1 MTVADLVNKLTQ
13 LEQTLVQPSPLEL
26 FTPNWPGASDVT
38 IYIKRDDKIH
48 PVISGNKWRK
58 LKHFIREFVD
68 QSGLSRAEGSLPAEG
83 SASAEGSLPTED
95 SVRLISFGGGFSNHL
110 HALGYVCYQLAIPLT
125 VVIRGNYSSSPT
137 PMINDLIAW
146 NANIEYVDKA
156 TYKLRDTSEYLD
168 TLKRRYP
175 NATIVPEGGSQ
186 LQALAGVSD
195 LVTEIDNEIG
205 TNYHTIITPVASGAT
220 MAGIVSAVEKHQH
233 VVGIGVLKGQDY
245 LESLV
250 AKFLSKNNHNWH
262 IEHEY
267 HCGGYAKA
275 PAYLTEFCHQFKSAT
290 GIAIEPVY
298 SGKVFFALKKMLGQ
312 GAFVKGSTLVVV
324 HTGGL
329 QGSRS

>member
-1 MTVADLVNKLTQ
+1 MNKLTQ

-68 QSGLSRAEGSLPAEG
+68 LSGLSRAEGSLP
-83 SASAEGSLPTED
+83 TED
-95 SVRLISFGGGFSNHL
+95 SIRLISFGGGFSNHL
-110 HALGYVCYQLAIPLT
+110 HALGYVCYRLAIPLT
-125 VVIRGNYSSSPT
+125 VIIRGNYSSSPT

-156 TYKLRDTSEYLD
+156 TYKLRDTSEYFD
-168 TLKRRYP
+168 TLKRRHP

-195 LVTEIDNEIG
+195 LVTEIVNEIG

-250 AKFLSKNNHNWH
+250 AKFLSKNNYNWH

-275 PAYLTEFCHQFKSAT
+275 PAYLTEFCHQFKSET

-329 QGSRS
+329 QGSRP

>member
-1 MTVADLVNKLTQ
+1 MNKLTQ

-146 NANIEYVDKA
+146 NANIEYVD
-156 TYKLRDTSEYLD
+156 L
-168 TLKRRYP
+168 
-175 NATIVPEGGSQ
+175 
-186 LQALAGVSD
+186 
-195 LVTEIDNEIG
+195 
-205 TNYHTIITPVASGAT
+205 
-220 MAGIVSAVEKHQH
+220 
-233 VVGIGVLKGQDY
+233 
-245 LESLV
+245 SLI
-250 AKFLSKNNHNWH
+250 H
-262 IEHEY
+262 I
-267 HCGGYAKA
+267 
-275 PAYLTEFCHQFKSAT
+275 
-290 GIAIEPVY
+290 
-298 SGKVFFALKKMLGQ
+298 
-312 GAFVKGSTLVVV
+312 
-324 HTGGL
+324 
-329 QGSRS
+329 